1 MSRRQ
6 ISDTLYGL
14 RSVIAYTPI
23 YCVCWRGAPPTEG
36 GAGLG
41 GRSEADGQ
49 AGWLARSA
57 ASCSSQQAL
66 IPPQRINITLSPLIL
81 LMANF
86 LPFSEMD
93 RGELWANAQNTHT
106 FMYKGSNNLYH
117 NYLLS
122 NL

>member
-23 YCVCWRGAPPTEG
+23 YCVCVG
-36 GAGLG
+36 GELRPSRAGPGLV
-41 GRSEADGQ
+41 DGVRQ
-49 AGWLARSA
+49 TARQVGWLAAQR
-57 ASCSSQQAL
+57 SSQQAL
-66 IPPQRINITLSPLIL
+66 IPPRRINITLSPLIL